1 MYRYRYC
8 IDHLKKIISD
18 STMTTSTNF
27 KIHLETATKNFFEGV
42 KLKEEQ
48 VNALKAF
55 YEAQTL
61 SLREC

>member
-1 MYRYRYC
+1 
-8 IDHLKKIISD
+8 
-18 STMTTSTNF
+18 MTTSTNF
-27 KIHLETATKNFFEGV
+27 KIHLETATNNFFEGV
-42 KLKEEQ
+42 KLTEEQ